1 MYIDMPD
8 IVRGVFEIVASLF
21 LVTRV
26 SEKSSYECLET
37 PAIVY
42 SQNS

>member
-1 MYIDMPD
+1 MYIDTPD

-26 SEKSSYECLET
+26 SEKEF
-37 PAIVY
+37 I
-42 SQNS
+42 